1 VSLATWIGVA
11 LAGGAGALVRHW
23 VGRTIVVNLTGA
35 FALGVVVGA
44 GLHGDARTI
53 VGAGFL
59 GAYTTFST
67 WMLQAHRPRA
77 VLWPLFA
84 GLAAIALGRQVGKL
98 LWG

>member
-1 VSLATWIGVA
+1 VSLATWVGVA
-11 LAGGAGALVRHW
+11 LAGGAGALARHW
-23 VGRTIVVNLTGA
+23 VARTIVVNLSGA

-44 GLHGDARTI
+44 GVHGDARAI

-67 WMLQAHRPRA
+67 WMLQSHRARS
-77 VLWPLFA
+77 VLWPLLL
-84 GLAAIALGRQVGKL
+84 GLAAIALGREVGEL